1 MSLIGTT
8 TVTQGP
14 QGTVSSIVMEDG
26 RKILKCLCDIKDLL
40 DRFDP
45 SLTTKFSIKSLLVKI
60 PTSKQIWGT
69 MINIFGDRGNSA
81 KIFGIKGTRAKNIFG
96 NKGFY

>member
-1 MSLIGTT
+1 MLRAVFSSDKKRVDAVMSLIGTT

-14 QGTVSSIVMEDG
+14 QGTVSSIVVEDG
-26 RKILKCLCDIKDLL
+26 RKILKCLRDIKDLL

-60 PTSKQIWGT
+60 P
-69 MINIFGDRGNSA
+69 
-81 KIFGIKGTRAKNIFG
+81 
-96 NKGFY
+96 